1 MEVLADQLKNILTS
15 FNIKKVLGLSQ
26 DQSPNIIITF
36 KDQKQKRIG
45 PIKNDEQELV
55 YDDTEK
61 SGAMNKYFST
71 IGEELAKV
79 FQGNNSQPQGTE
91 VHMYADDTTA
101 FEVGDSVDEVV
112 QKLRE
117 ALSQMNNWCSQNKL
131 TVNAKKSK
139 AMLITT
145 KKFIGPLLPVQM
157 GRIPRLYNFR
167 KGVRS
172 HY

>member
-1 MEVLADQLKNILTS
+1 MR
-15 FNIKKVLGLSQ
+15 NIKYGV
-26 DQSPNIIITF
+26 
-36 KDQKQKRIG
+36 
-45 PIKNDEQELV
+45 
-55 YDDTEK
+55 
-61 SGAMNKYFST
+61 
-71 IGEELAKV
+71 
-79 FQGNNSQPQGTE
+79 PQGSLLGQRLFSIYVNDLPTSVSLAE
-91 VHMYADDTTA
+91 VHMYADETTA
-101 FEVGDSVDEVV
+101 FVVGDSVDEVV

-157 GRIPRLYNFR
+157 GGIPRLYNFR